1 MMMLTMKLNDSR
13 RKPGAIIEAESLR
26 KPAIDKTNL
35 TSGCSFRRFVMPGKR
50 VHITRCAPRKPRTV
64 PQISRNTISHRLNRL
79 WQISVPQGQ
88 NGGHHCHK
96 GDLAPSPAII
106 QSNRAKIPTNAP
118 MSQAGRSASR
128 VCPDEAATTDGTLT
142 ANAITAMR
150 KQSQP
155 DSLRDGRS
163 VGITVIIQRPVVY
176 RCQRSDRQS
185 QPKPFITNRHL
196 GDSTIAGSY
205 IARVS
210 AAVNLPS
217 RQRRRERLRLLEPA
231 AHHASVTPKSQAV
244 GCVSKE

>member
-1 MMMLTMKLNDSR
+1 MKLNDSR

-26 KPAIDKTNL
+26 KPAIDETNL

-50 VHITRCAPRKPRTV
+50 LHITRCAPRKPRTV

-163 VGITVIIQRPVVY
+163 VGITTELSDADGPEPSNWQVTWPARI
-176 RCQRSDRQS
+176 RCSDFVRRFRIRV
-185 QPKPFITNRHL
+185 PH
-196 GDSTIAGSY
+196 IAPLP
-205 IARVS
+205 
-210 AAVNLPS
+210 AVP
-217 RQRRRERLRLLEPA
+217 RLLALHLP
-231 AHHASVTPKSQAV
+231 
-244 GCVSKE
+244 